1 MLARLRGLLHPRRCL
16 VLLAVFLAGV
26 TTASATWNLPGG
38 GAGAAVASTDFHA
51 PSVTGAT
58 VAPQGATA
66 AGGAVQ
72 PGAAFVVYANV
83 VDPGGSGV
91 AWVRTDLSSLASGAT
106 AVPLTPCTGTCT
118 IGTKAYGWS
127 SAPITADA
135 GLAQGT
141 QTYGIWGQDNVGNL
155 GIPVSYTATVDFTSP
170 SVTAAAVAMA
180 SPATVGWVHR
190 SGSYTVYA
198 NATDAGAPASGI
210 ATVTADVSSI
220 TPGTTSLALPACT
233 TACTVGGVRYTYK
246 SAATTA
252 GSAIADGAVSVGVTA
267 SDKAGNTAGGSAA
280 ATVDSAAPAVT
291 GAVIVNSS
299 PVDAGYLKPGNNYVV
314 YASAV
319 DTGSPASGIGTVTA
333 DVSALTAGGTAV
345 ALSACTTSC
354 TYGGVTYGYKSG
366 SKTAGTSVPAGATAF
381 TITATDKA
389 ANAASGTYSVN
400 VDTTAPTVSGLAIA
414 NTTTSAAGWVRKS
427 GAYLVYANA
436 SDASGISSVKANVS
450 TLTSGQTALALPAC
464 STGCTVGGVT
474 YAYKSAS
481 KTAASTLAAGA
492 VSFTVTATDGVGNT
506 TTANGSGTA
515 DNTAPAALAEAI
527 APTATGVPGYI
538 GQGRTYMVY
547 TNAADVGSGVY
558 SVAASVKNVTTG
570 QTTLAL
576 PACVSGCTIGGVVRG
591 YASAALTANA
601 SITGTSKTWT
611 VTATDLAGNAGT
623 SASQTVA
630 IDNTAPTVAIT
641 FPTASFSTGWLAGC
655 STPSTADIC
664 GTSSDASSG
673 VATVQLSLRQA
684 SAPSLYWNPATSSFS
699 SATEVLMPATGT
711 ISWSLAAASAWFTN
725 LSSYTI
731 RAVATDSA
739 SNTATP
745 ASTTFTWQP

>member
-26 TTASATWNLPGG
+26 TTASATWNLPGA

-58 VAPQGATA
+58 IAPQGATA
-66 AGGAVQ
+66 AGGAIQ
-72 PGAAFVVYANV
+72 PGATFVVYANV

-91 AWVRTDLSSLASGAT
+91 AWVRTDVSSLASGVT
-106 AVPLTPCTGTCT
+106 AVPLTPCAGTCT
-118 IGTKAYGWS
+118 IGATAYGWS
-127 SAPITADA
+127 SAPITADP

-155 GIPVSYTATVDFTSP
+155 GAPVTYAGTIDSTSP
-170 SVTAAAVAMA
+170 TVTAAAVAMA

-198 NATDAGAPASGI
+198 NATDAGSPASGI

-220 TPGTTSLALPACT
+220 TPGTTSLTLPACT
-233 TACTVGGVRYTYK
+233 TACTVGGVRYAYK

-252 GSAIADGAVSVGVTA
+252 GPAIADGAVSVSVTA

-280 ATVDSAAPAVT
+280 ATVDSTVPAVT

-299 PVDAGYLKPGNNYVV
+299 PSDAGYLKPGNNYVV

-319 DTGSPASGIGTVTA
+319 DAGSPASGIGTVTA
-333 DVSALTAGGTAV
+333 DVSALTAGQTAL

-354 TYGGVTYGYKSG
+354 TYGGVTYGYKSA
-366 SKTAGTSVPAGATAF
+366 SKTAGASIPAGSTAF
-381 TITATDKA
+381 AVTATDKA
-389 ANAASGTYSVN
+389 ANSAPGTFSVN
-400 VDTTAPTVSGLAIA
+400 VDATAPTLSGVAIA
-414 NTTTSAAGWVRKS
+414 NTTTNAVGWLRKS
-427 GAYLVYANA
+427 GAYAVYANA

-450 TLTSGQTALALPAC
+450 TITSGQTALALSAC
-464 STGCTVGGVT
+464 SSACTVGGVT
-474 YAYKSAS
+474 YAYKSAA
-481 KTAASTLAAGA
+481 KTAGSTLAAGA
-492 VSFTVTATDGVGNT
+492 VSFTVTATDGVGNA

-515 DNTAPAALAEAI
+515 DNTAPTATAEAI

-547 TNAADVGSGVY
+547 TNAADAGGVY
-558 SVAASVKNVTTG
+558 AVTTSVKNITTG
-570 QTTLAL
+570 QTALPL
-576 PACVSGCTIGGVVRG
+576 PACLSGCAIGGLARG
-591 YASAALTANA
+591 YASAVLTANA

-611 VTATDLAGNAGT
+611 VTVTDLAGNAAT

-641 FPTASFSTGWLAGC
+641 FPTSSYSTGWLAGC

-664 GTSSDASSG
+664 GTATDAGSG
-673 VATVQLSLRQA
+673 VAYVGVSLRQA
-684 SAPSLYWNPATSSFS
+684 AAPGLYWSPATSSFS
-699 SATEVLMPATGT
+699 SATEVLMPATGST
-711 ISWSLAAASAWFTN
+711 SWSLAAASAWFTS

-731 RAVATDSA
+731 RAVTTDSA
-739 SNTATP
+739 SNTATT
-745 ASTTFTWQP
+745 STTFTFTP

>member
-26 TTASATWNLPGG
+26 TTASATWSLPGA

-58 VAPQGATA
+58 IAPQGATA
-66 AGGAVQ
+66 AGGAIQ
-72 PGAAFVVYANV
+72 PGGTFVVYANV

-91 AWVRTDLSSLASGAT
+91 AWVRADVSALASGAT

-118 IGTKAYGWS
+118 IGTTTYGWS

-155 GIPVSYTATVDFTSP
+155 GVPVSYTATVDSTSP

-180 SPATVGWVHR
+180 APATVGFVRR

-198 NATDAGAPASGI
+198 NAVDAGSPASGI
-210 ATVTADVSSI
+210 ATVTADVSGV

-233 TACTVGGVRYTYK
+233 TACTVGGVRYSYK

-252 GSAIADGAVSVGVTA
+252 GPAIADGPVSVGVTA
-267 SDKAGNTAGGSAA
+267 SDKAGNRAGGSAA
-280 ATVDSAAPAVT
+280 ATIDSTAPAVT

-299 PVDAGYLKPGNNYVV
+299 PVDAGYLKPGNTYVV
-314 YASAV
+314 YANAV
-319 DTGSPASGIGTVTA
+319 DSGSPASGIGTVTA

-366 SKTAGTSVPAGATAF
+366 SKIAGASLPAGSAAF
-381 TITATDKA
+381 TVTATDKA
-389 ANAASGTYSVN
+389 ANAAPGTYSVN
-400 VDTTAPTVSGLAIA
+400 VDTTAPTVSGVAIA
-414 NTTTSAAGWVRKS
+414 NTTTNAAGWLRKS
-427 GAYLVYANA
+427 GAYAVYANA
-436 SDASGISSVKANVS
+436 SDAGGISSVKANVS
-450 TLTSGQTALALPAC
+450 TITSGQTALALSLC

-481 KTAASTLAAGA
+481 KTALSTLAAGA
-492 VSFTVTATDGVGNT
+492 VTFTVTATDGVGNT

-515 DNTAPAALAEAI
+515 DNTAPTATAEAI
-527 APTATGVPGYI
+527 VPTATGVPGYI
-538 GQGRTYMVY
+538 GQGRPYLVY
-547 TNAADVGSGVY
+547 TNAADASGVY
-558 SVAASVKNVTTG
+558 SVTASVKNLTTG
-570 QTTLAL
+570 QTALPL
-576 PACVSGCTIGGVVRG
+576 PACVSACTVAGVTRG
-591 YASAALTANA
+591 YASAVLTANA

-611 VTATDLAGNAGT
+611 VTVSDLAGNAAT
-623 SASQTVA
+623 SASQTVV
-630 IDNTAPTVAIT
+630 IDNTVPTVAIT
-641 FPTASFSTGWLAGC
+641 FPASSYSSGWLAGC
-655 STPSTADIC
+655 GTPSTGDIC
-664 GTSSDASSG
+664 GTASDAGSG
-673 VATVQLSLRQA
+673 VASVQVSLRQA
-684 SAPSLYWNPATSSFS
+684 ASPGLYWNPATSSFS

-711 ISWSLAAASAWFTN
+711 TVWSLPAASAWFAN
-725 LSSYTI
+725 LGSYTI
-731 RAVATDSA
+731 RAVAADSA
-739 SNTATP
+739 SNSATT
-745 ASTTFTWQP
+745 STTFTFQP